1 MIGVVIFSI
10 TGLFWDNL
18 GRIHYSMATT
28 NIGFDGEHLR
38 KQGYEV
44 VDKRPNGRV
53 LWVVGGCKF
62 KEELWKYKD
71 HGLYFRFA
79 RNGSNSTQ
87 KRSA

>member
-1 MIGVVIFSI
+1 
-10 TGLFWDNL
+10 
-18 GRIHYSMATT
+18 MATT